1 MSRRLAL
8 TLGGVA
14 LAALG
19 AITALAATS
28 QPAPLPAEAVGITIS
43 GTYNGSTT
51 LTYTVNLNNFTAQDI
66 NDLFVSASIPGHAE
80 FKSASQPTGAVHG
93 GHENNIAWWLA
104 PALPANGTLGPFTYV
119 VTRGEASNFTAN
131 AFVSWKLPTAGSMV
145 SDPVPHQTVMDT
157 AAPRRGCLSC
167 HVLAD
172 PNTGKYTLPY
182 EAHERAELRGGSHPG
197 YAPDGTRIMP
207 TDVVGPDVCLQCH
220 APGTGDREGK
230 GKMAPFSLRDIV
242 HPAHMFSDGFKN
254 NYKGNCFT
262 CHNVRG
268 DGTFEL
274 LGEKVSTNEK
284 GIPNTVPIPKAI
296 PPSEGKR

>member
-28 QPAPLPAEAVGITIS
+28 QPAPLPAEAVGITIT
-43 GTYNGSTT
+43 GTYSGST

-66 NDLFVSASIPGHAE
+66 NDLFISASIPRLAE

-93 GHENNIAWWLA
+93 GHENNTSWWLA
-104 PALPANGTLGPFTYV
+104 EKVPANGTLGPFIYV
-119 VTRGEASNFTAN
+119 VTRHEAYDFTAHP
-131 AFVSWKLPTAGSMV
+131 FVSWKLPTAGSV
-145 SDPVPHQTVMDT
+145 VGADVAHQTVMDT

-167 HVLAD
+167 HVLVYPD
-172 PNTGKYTLPY
+172 GRYTLPY
-182 EAHERAELRGGSHPG
+182 EAKERAELRGGGHPG
-197 YAPDGTRIMP
+197 VALDGTSIKP
-207 TDVVGPDVCLQCH
+207 TDEVGPEVCLQCH

-230 GKMAPFSLRDIV
+230 GNIAPWALRDIV
-242 HPAHMFSDGFKN
+242 HPAHMFSNGFKN
-254 NYKGNCFT
+254 TYGGNCFT
-262 CHNVRG
+262 CHNVQG
-268 DGTFEL
+268 DGTFVL
-274 LGEKVSTNEK
+274 LGQDVVTNEK
-284 GIPNTVPIPKAI
+284 GVPTTAPIPKAI